1 MTLKGVDT
9 IPGLDRDEYPPA
21 MSLEG
26 GNGASVRHIN
36 PSDNRGAGSKASHQ
50 LKTYPDGTYTDLKL
64 QSKWR

>member
-9 IPGLDRDEYPPA
+9 IPGLDGDEYPPA

-36 PSDNRGAGSKASHQ
+36 FSDNRGSGSKASHQ
-50 LKTYPDGTYTDLKL
+50 LKTYPDGTKYRFKITE
-64 QSKWR
+64 